1 MQIIRQ
7 LNALKTAIAD
17 VKSDGGTVALVP
29 TMGALHAGHMQL
41 VHEAAKRS
49 DHVVASIFVNPTQ
62 FGPNEDLDAYPR
74 QEEADAKLLREAG
87 VEILWTP
94 SAEEMY
100 PHGYSTTISVSGVSM
115 GLCGGTRPG
124 HFDGVA
130 TVVSKLFHQVEPDMA
145 LFGEKDYQQLAVIR
159 RFVRDL
165 DFTLDIVG
173 VPTVRD
179 HDGLALSSRNA
190 YLSTENRAAAAH
202 FPKAL
207 REGITRLEQGADVAA
222 TLAQIEQQILA
233 AGFKSVDYV
242 SLCDADNLQELTTL
256 DRPARLL
263 SAARIGSTR
272 LIDNLA
278 VTPPAA

>member
-41 VHEAAKRS
+41 VHEAAKRA

-62 FGPNEDLDAYPR
+62 FGEGEDLDAYPR
-74 QEEADAKLLREAG
+74 QEEADARLLREAG
-87 VEILWTP
+87 VKILWAP
-94 SAEEMY
+94 DAEEMY

-165 DFTLDIVG
+165 DFTLEIVG

-190 YLSTENRAAAAH
+190 YLSAENRAAAAH

-207 REGITRLEQGADVAA
+207 REGIARLEQGADVTA
-222 TLAQIEQQILA
+222 TLDGIEQQILA

-242 SLCDADNLQELTTL
+242 SLCDAGNLQELATL

-272 LIDNLA
+272 LIDNMA
-278 VTPPAA
+278 VTPTTT